1 MNQQNTT
8 IVLAH
13 GILGFG
19 ELFGLPLPVEYFNG
33 VADHLRAQELDVIVP
48 QVQTVGSVAARGKA
62 LRRAILGVPDS
73 NDVHIIAHSMGGLD
87 ARSALTHDDVTE
99 RVRTLVTIGTPHAG
113 SPVADAIVNRTGPL
127 FDRIAELP
135 PPIFELLQANA
146 GGLQDLTTDAAT
158 QFNATTRD
166 PDSVRYVEVAGDASR
181 GGHELLLLQ
190 LAAVVGELH
199 GVNDGV
205 VTRDSALRKDHKHLP
220 DWPVD
225 HVGEQGW
232 TTRTALHFVPDWQA
246 HLTQFL
252 HPDWQDLFAPDGV
265 VEPASDL
272 QAHLA
277 RYDAL
282 LAECLG

>member
-1 MNQQNTT
+1 MRVPCLEMSQARSAPMNQQNTT

-87 ARSALTHDDVTE
+87 ARSALMHDDVTE

-158 QFNATTRD
+158 RFNETTRD

-205 VTRDSALRKDHKHLP
+205 VTRDSALRDGRQHKHLP

-232 TTRTALHFVPDWQA
+232 TTQTVLPP
-246 HLTQFL
+246 LPL
-252 HPDWQDLFAPDGV
+252 LPLP
-265 VEPASDL
+265 PAW

-282 LAECLG
+282 LAECVG